1 MFRQLR
7 RSWRRW
13 ARRVG
18 RRWSF
23 RRPAAS
29 AAGEPDRPVPGPAVR
44 AFLDGETVR
53 QTAYFVGAADPAVID
68 PSVDWVGSLCDVEAA
83 IRDYILRL
91 EARITEMESQ

>member
-13 ARRVG
+13 TRRVG

-23 RRPAAS
+23 HRPAP
-29 AAGEPDRPVPGPAVR
+29 AGGESDPLAPGPAVR

-53 QTAYFVGAADPAVID
+53 QTAYFVGAADPQVID
-68 PSVDWVGSLCDVEAA
+68 PSVDWVGSVYDVEAA
-83 IRDYILRL
+83 IRDYIRRL